1 MFPVTTTSSSGSA
14 TWTLAGSDM
23 FVDLLSGKQNSNKS
37 FLLEVL
43 HYDFGVGLLVPLQIL
58 TEVRKLLV
66 VLVVLQK
73 PSVEKFQ

>member
-14 TWTLAGSDM
+14 TWTLAGSDI

-43 HYDFGVGLLVPLQIL
+43 HYDFGVGLFVSLQIL

-73 PSVEKFQ
+73 PSIEKFQ